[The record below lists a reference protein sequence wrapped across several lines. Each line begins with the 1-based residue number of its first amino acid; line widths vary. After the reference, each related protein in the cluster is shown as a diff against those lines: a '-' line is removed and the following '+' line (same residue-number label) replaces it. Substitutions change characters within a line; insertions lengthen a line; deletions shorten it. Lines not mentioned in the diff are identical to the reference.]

1 MCLPQMYLITQ
12 VSVLK
17 NVRVCS
23 AAASLE
29 LMGLVIVIL
38 IGFCAGISSPTL
50 SGFQERRLCPKPDTK
65 TNIFSTT
72 IMIIAETF
80 CPEISR
86 FD

>member
-1 MCLPQMYLITQ
+1 MYLITQ

-23 AAASLE
+23 AVASS
-29 LMGLVIVIL
+29 GL
-38 IGFCAGISSPTL
+38 IGACHLHINWVLCRNLESYLEWL
-50 SGFQERRLCPKPDTK
+50 SRERRLCPEADAK

-80 CPEISR
+80 CREISKS
-86 FD
+86 D